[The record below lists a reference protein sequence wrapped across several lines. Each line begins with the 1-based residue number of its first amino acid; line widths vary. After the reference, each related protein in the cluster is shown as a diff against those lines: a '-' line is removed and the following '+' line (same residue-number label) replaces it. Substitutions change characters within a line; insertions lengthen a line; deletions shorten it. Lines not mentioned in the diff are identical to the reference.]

1 MVTNPIKR
9 GYSFEVHM
17 EITVKSRY
25 QSGTYGEERS
35 RASFVLSQLLL
46 LKSRK
51 RWGIMYMLATVS
63 GLFVPIG
70 GVFSSIE
77 DHVVSS
83 FMNIILLYLPLLASS
98 FLIITGMYVLNDLV
112 DADLD
117 KSSGKKRPISSG
129 QVTKAQALIF
139 VIMTNAIGIILAI
152 ITFNLPSI
160 IIALTIIGIGLMYSA
175 PKICL
180 KDRFV
185 LKTASIAAASML
197 CLMLGS
203 SYAFNSSYGMIHHNY
218 ISNYNSVGAFNS
230 PILVCAYAALM
241 SGSII
246 FITSLLNDLGDVQG
260 DGAFGRRT
268 IPVVIGK
275 KNTVILTVIIAAT
288 MIIISW
294 ISFYLLPNNIGLI
307 SPILVSFVA
316 SMATIKMANIL
327 KHLNDYE
334 FIRKQHKKSISWHLI
349 LQSALIVGAL
359 LFWV

>member
-1 MVTNPIKR
+1 MQIAFKFRHSTA
-9 GYSFEVHM
+9 
-17 EITVKSRY
+17 
-25 QSGTYGEERS
+25 TYGEEKS
-35 RASFVLSQLLL
+35 RASLALSQLVLL
-46 LKSRK
+46 QSRK

-63 GLFVPIG
+63 GLFVPIA
-70 GVFSSIE
+70 GVFPSIE
-77 DHVVSS
+77 DHSVNS
-83 FMNIILLYLPLLASS
+83 FLTIVLLKSAPLFAAT

-129 QVTKAQALIF
+129 QVTKAQARIF
-139 VIMTNAIGIILAI
+139 VIATNAAGIVLAL
-152 ITFNLPSI
+152 ITFSLPSI
-160 IIALTIIGIGLMYSA
+160 IIALTIVGIGLMYSI

-203 SYAFNSSYGMIHHNY
+203 SYAFNNSGTIHNNDNNYNY
-218 ISNYNSVGAFNS
+218 IGGALSS
-230 PILVCAYAALM
+230 PILICTYAALM

-246 FITSLLNDLGDVQG
+246 FITSLLNDLGDVEG
-260 DGAFGRRT
+260 DKAFGRRT

-275 KNTVILTVIIAAT
+275 KNTVILTIIIAAT
-288 MIIISW
+288 MIVISW
-294 ISFYLLPNNIGLI
+294 VSFYMLPINIGLI
-307 SPILVSFVA
+307 CPILVSLVA
-316 SMATIKMANIL
+316 SIATIKMAEIL
-327 KHLNDYE
+327 KHLSDHE
-334 FIRKQHKKSISWHLI
+334 FIRKQHKKSMSWHLM

>member
-1 MVTNPIKR
+1 MQIA
-9 GYSFEVHM
+9 F
-17 EITVKSRY
+17 KSRH
-25 QSGTYGEERS
+25 STATYREEKS
-35 RASFVLSQLLL
+35 RASLALSQLVLL
-46 LKSRK
+46 QSRR

-63 GLFVPIG
+63 GLFVPIA
-70 GVFSSIE
+70 GVFPSIE
-77 DHVVSS
+77 DHGVNS
-83 FMNIILLYLPLLASS
+83 FLTTLLLKSAPLLAAT

-129 QVTKAQALIF
+129 QVTKAQAHIF
-139 VIMTNAIGIILAI
+139 VIATNAAGIFLAL

-160 IIALTIIGIGLMYSA
+160 IIALAIVGIGLMYSV

-203 SYAFNSSYGMIHHNY
+203 SYAFNNSGMIHNINNNNNYNY
-218 ISNYNSVGAFNS
+218 IGDALSS
-230 PILVCAYAALM
+230 PILICTYAALM

-246 FITSLLNDLGDVQG
+246 FITSLLNDLGDVEG
-260 DGAFGRRT
+260 DTAFGRRT

-275 KNTVILTVIIAAT
+275 KNTVILTIIIAAS
-288 MIIISW
+288 MIVISW
-294 ISFYLLPNNIGLI
+294 VSFYMLPTNIGLI
-307 SPILVSFVA
+307 CPILVSLVA
-316 SMATIKMANIL
+316 SMATIKMAEIL
-327 KHLNDYE
+327 NHLSDHE
-334 FIRKQHKKSISWHLI
+334 FIRKQHKKSMSWHLM

>member
-1 MVTNPIKR
+1 MQIA
-9 GYSFEVHM
+9 F
-17 EITVKSRY
+17 KSRH
-25 QSGTYGEERS
+25 STASYGEEKS
-35 RASFVLSQLLL
+35 RASLALSQLVLL
-46 LKSRK
+46 QSRK
-51 RWGIMYMLATVS
+51 RWGVMYMLATVS
-63 GLFVPIG
+63 GLFVPIA
-70 GVFSSIE
+70 GVFPSIE
-77 DHVVSS
+77 DHGV
-83 FMNIILLYLPLLASS
+83 NS
-98 FLIITGMYVLNDLV
+98 FLTTLLLKSAPVLAATFFIITGMYVLNDLV

-139 VIMTNAIGIILAI
+139 VIATNAAGIILAL

-160 IIALTIIGIGLMYSA
+160 IIALTIVGIGLMYSV

-203 SYAFNSSYGMIHHNY
+203 SYAFNNSGMIHNNNNNNNNYNY
-218 ISNYNSVGAFNS
+218 IGDALSS
-230 PILVCAYAALM
+230 PILICTYAALM

-246 FITSLLNDLGDVQG
+246 FITSLLNDLGDVEG
-260 DGAFGRRT
+260 DTAFGRRT

-275 KNTVILTVIIAAT
+275 KNTVILTIIIAAS
-288 MIIISW
+288 MIVISW
-294 ISFYLLPNNIGLI
+294 VSFYMLPTNIGLI
-307 SPILVSFVA
+307 CPILVSLVA
-316 SMATIKMANIL
+316 SMASIKMAEIL
-327 KHLNDYE
+327 NHLSDHE
-334 FIRKQHKKSISWHLI
+334 FIRKQHKKSMSWHLM

>member
-1 MVTNPIKR
+1 MQIA
-9 GYSFEVHM
+9 F
-17 EITVKSRY
+17 KSR
-25 QSGTYGEERS
+25 QQTATYREEKS
-35 RASFVLSQLLL
+35 RASLALSQLVLL
-46 LKSRK
+46 QSRK

-63 GLFVPIG
+63 GLFVPIA
-70 GVFSSIE
+70 GVVPSIE
-77 DHVVSS
+77 DHGVNS
-83 FMNIILLYLPLLASS
+83 FLTTLLLKSAPLFAAT

-129 QVTKAQALIF
+129 QVTKAQARTF
-139 VIMTNAIGIILAI
+139 VIATNAAGIILAL

-160 IIALTIIGIGLMYSA
+160 IIALAIVGIGLMYSV

-180 KDRFV
+180 KDRLV

-203 SYAFNSSYGMIHHNY
+203 SYAFNNSGTIHNNHNY
-218 ISNYNSVGAFNS
+218 ISGVLNS
-230 PILVCAYAALM
+230 PILICTYAALM

-246 FITSLLNDLGDVQG
+246 FITSLLNDLGDVEG
-260 DGAFGRRT
+260 DKAFGRRT

-275 KNTVILTVIIAAT
+275 KNTVILTMIIAAT

-294 ISFYLLPNNIGLI
+294 VSFYMLPTNIGLI
-307 SPILVSFVA
+307 CPILVSLVA
-316 SMATIKMANIL
+316 SVATIKMAEIL
-327 KHLNDYE
+327 KHLGDHE
-334 FIRKQHKKSISWHLI
+334 FIRKQHKKSMLWHLM

>member
-1 MVTNPIKR
+1 MQIA
-9 GYSFEVHM
+9 F
-17 EITVKSRY
+17 KSRH
-25 QSGTYGEERS
+25 STASYGEEKS
-35 RASFVLSQLLL
+35 RASLALSQLVLL
-46 LKSRK
+46 QSRK
-51 RWGIMYMLATVS
+51 RWGVMYMLATVS
-63 GLFVPIG
+63 GLFVPIA
-70 GVFSSIE
+70 GVFPSIE
-77 DHVVSS
+77 DHGV
-83 FMNIILLYLPLLASS
+83 NS
-98 FLIITGMYVLNDLV
+98 FLTTLLLKSAPVLAATFFIITGMYVLNDLV

-139 VIMTNAIGIILAI
+139 VIATNAAGIILAL

-160 IIALTIIGIGLMYSA
+160 IIALTIVGIGLMYSV

-203 SYAFNSSYGMIHHNY
+203 SYAFNNSGMIHTNNNYNNNNYNY
-218 ISNYNSVGAFNS
+218 IGDALSS
-230 PILVCAYAALM
+230 PILICTYAALM

-246 FITSLLNDLGDVQG
+246 FITSLLNDLGDVEG
-260 DGAFGRRT
+260 DTAFGRRT

-275 KNTVILTVIIAAT
+275 KNTVILTIIIAAS
-288 MIIISW
+288 MIVISW
-294 ISFYLLPNNIGLI
+294 VSFYMLPTNIGLI
-307 SPILVSFVA
+307 CPILVSLVA
-316 SMATIKMANIL
+316 SMASIKMAEIL
-327 KHLNDYE
+327 NHLSDHE
-334 FIRKQHKKSISWHLI
+334 FIRKQHKKSMSWHLM

>member
-1 MVTNPIKR
+1 MQIA
-9 GYSFEVHM
+9 F
-17 EITVKSRY
+17 KSRL
-25 QSGTYGEERS
+25 QTATYGEEKS
-35 RASFVLSQLLL
+35 RASLALSQLVLL
-46 LKSRK
+46 QSRK

-63 GLFVPIG
+63 GLFVPIA
-70 GVFSSIE
+70 GVFPSIE
-77 DHVVSS
+77 DHGVNS
-83 FMNIILLYLPLLASS
+83 FLTTLLLKSAPLFAAT

-129 QVTKAQALIF
+129 QVTKAQARTF
-139 VIMTNAIGIILAI
+139 VIATNTAGIILAL

-160 IIALTIIGIGLMYSA
+160 IIALAIVGIGLMYSV

-203 SYAFNSSYGMIHHNY
+203 SYAFNISGTIHNNHNY
-218 ISNYNSVGAFNS
+218 ISGVLNS
-230 PILVCAYAALM
+230 PILICTYAALM

-246 FITSLLNDLGDVQG
+246 FITSLLNDLGDVEG
-260 DGAFGRRT
+260 DKAFGRRT

-275 KNTVILTVIIAAT
+275 KNTVILTMIIAAS
-288 MIIISW
+288 MIVISW
-294 ISFYLLPNNIGLI
+294 VSFYMLPTNIGLI
-307 SPILVSFVA
+307 CPILVSLVA
-316 SMATIKMANIL
+316 SVATIKMAGIL
-327 KHLNDYE
+327 KHLGDHE
-334 FIRKQHKKSISWHLI
+334 FIRKLHKKSMLWHLM

>member
-1 MVTNPIKR
+1 MQIA
-9 GYSFEVHM
+9 F
-17 EITVKSRY
+17 KSRL
-25 QSGTYGEERS
+25 QTATYGEEKS
-35 RASFVLSQLLL
+35 RASLALSQLVLL
-46 LKSRK
+46 RSRK
-51 RWGIMYMLATVS
+51 RWGIMSMLATVS
-63 GLFVPIG
+63 GLFVPIA
-70 GVFSSIE
+70 GVFPSIE
-77 DHVVSS
+77 DHGVNS
-83 FMNIILLYLPLLASS
+83 FLTTLLLKSAPLFAAT

-129 QVTKAQALIF
+129 QVTKAQARTF
-139 VIMTNAIGIILAI
+139 VIATNAAGIILAL

-160 IIALTIIGIGLMYSA
+160 IIALAIVGIGLMYSV

-203 SYAFNSSYGMIHHNY
+203 SYAFNNSGMIHNSHNY
-218 ISNYNSVGAFNS
+218 ISGVLNS
-230 PILVCAYAALM
+230 PILICTYAALM

-246 FITSLLNDLGDVQG
+246 FITSLLNDLGDVEG
-260 DGAFGRRT
+260 DKAFGRRT

-275 KNTVILTVIIAAT
+275 KNTVILTMIIAAA
-288 MIIISW
+288 MIVISW
-294 ISFYLLPNNIGLI
+294 MSFYMLPTNIGLI
-307 SPILVSFVA
+307 CPILVSLVA
-316 SMATIKMANIL
+316 SVATIKMAEIL
-327 KHLNDYE
+327 KHLGDHE
-334 FIRKQHKKSISWHLI
+334 FIRKQHKKSMLWHLM

>member
-1 MVTNPIKR
+1 
-9 GYSFEVHM
+9 
-17 EITVKSRY
+17 
-25 QSGTYGEERS
+25 
-35 RASFVLSQLLL
+35 
-46 LKSRK
+46 
-51 RWGIMYMLATVS
+51 MLATVS
-63 GLFVPIG
+63 GLFVPIA
-70 GVFSSIE
+70 GVFPSIE
-77 DHVVSS
+77 DHGVNS
-83 FMNIILLYLPLLASS
+83 FLATLLLKSAPLFAAT

-129 QVTKAQALIF
+129 QVTKAQAHIF
-139 VIMTNAIGIILAI
+139 VIATNTAGIVLAL

-160 IIALTIIGIGLMYSA
+160 IIALAIVGIGLMYSL

-203 SYAFNSSYGMIHHNY
+203 SYAFNNSGMIHNNYNY
-218 ISNYNSVGAFNS
+218 IGGALSS
-230 PILVCAYAALM
+230 PILICTYAALM

-246 FITSLLNDLGDVQG
+246 FITSLLNDLGDVEG
-260 DGAFGRRT
+260 DKAFGRRT

-275 KNTVILTVIIAAT
+275 KNTVILTIIIAAS
-288 MIIISW
+288 MIVISW
-294 ISFYLLPNNIGLI
+294 VSFYMLPTNIGLI
-307 SPILVSFVA
+307 CPILVSIVA
-316 SMATIKMANIL
+316 SMATIRMAEIL
-327 KHLNDYE
+327 NHLSDHE
-334 FIRKQHKKSISWHLI
+334 FIRKQHKKSMSWHLM

>member
-1 MVTNPIKR
+1 MQIAVNS
-9 GYSFEVHM
+9 GYHSA
-17 EITVKSRY
+17 
-25 QSGTYGEERS
+25 TYTEHGN
-35 RASFVLSQLLL
+35 RASFALSQLLL

-51 RWGIMYMLATVS
+51 KWGIMYMLATVS
-63 GLFVPIG
+63 GLLLPIG

-77 DHVVSS
+77 DHPVSS
-83 FMNIILLYLPLLASS
+83 FISILPLYLPLLAAT

-117 KSSGKKRPISSG
+117 KSSGKKRPIPSG

-139 VIMTNAIGIILAI
+139 VIMSNAIGIILAI

-160 IIALTIIGIGLMYSA
+160 IFALTIIGIGLMYSA

-180 KDRFV
+180 KDRFL
-185 LKTASIAAASML
+185 LKTVSIAAASML

-203 SYAFNSSYGMIHHNY
+203 SYAFNNSYAVIHHD
-218 ISNYNSVGAFNS
+218 YNFYYNIVGAFNS

-260 DGAFGRRT
+260 DRAFGRRT

-275 KNTVILTVIIAAT
+275 KNTVIVTIIIGAA

-294 ISFYLLPNNIGLI
+294 IAFYLLPSNIGLV
-307 SPILVSFVA
+307 SPILVSLVGSLA
-316 SMATIKMANIL
+316 ITKMANLL

-349 LQSALIVGAL
+349 LQSALVVGAL
-359 LFWV
+359 LIWV

>member
-1 MVTNPIKR
+1 
-9 GYSFEVHM
+9 
-17 EITVKSRY
+17 
-25 QSGTYGEERS
+25 
-35 RASFVLSQLLL
+35 
-46 LKSRK
+46 
-51 RWGIMYMLATVS
+51 MLATVS
-63 GLFVPIG
+63 GLFVPIA
-70 GVFSSIE
+70 GVFPSIE
-77 DHVVSS
+77 DHGVNS
-83 FMNIILLYLPLLASS
+83 FLTTLLLKSAPLFAAT

-139 VIMTNAIGIILAI
+139 VIATNAAGIILAL

-160 IIALTIIGIGLMYSA
+160 IIALTIVGIGLMYSV

-203 SYAFNSSYGMIHHNY
+203 SYAFNNSGMIHTNNNYNNNNYNY
-218 ISNYNSVGAFNS
+218 IGDALSS
-230 PILVCAYAALM
+230 PILICTYAALM

-246 FITSLLNDLGDVQG
+246 FITSLLNDLGDVEG
-260 DGAFGRRT
+260 DKAFGRRT

-275 KNTVILTVIIAAT
+275 KNTVILTIIIAAS
-288 MIIISW
+288 MIVISW
-294 ISFYLLPNNIGLI
+294 VSFYMLPTNIGLI
-307 SPILVSFVA
+307 CPILVSLVA
-316 SMATIKMANIL
+316 SMATIKMAEIL
-327 KHLNDYE
+327 KHLSDHE
-334 FIRKQHKKSISWHLI
+334 FIRKQHKKSMSWHLM

>member
-1 MVTNPIKR
+1 MQIA
-9 GYSFEVHM
+9 F
-17 EITVKSRY
+17 KSRH
-25 QSGTYGEERS
+25 STATYREEKS
-35 RASFVLSQLLL
+35 RTSLALSQLVLL
-46 LKSRK
+46 QSRR

-63 GLFVPIG
+63 GLFVPIA
-70 GVFSSIE
+70 GVFPSIE
-77 DHVVSS
+77 DHGVNS
-83 FMNIILLYLPLLASS
+83 FLTTLLLKSAPLFAAT

-129 QVTKAQALIF
+129 QVTKAQAHIF
-139 VIMTNAIGIILAI
+139 VIATNTAGIVLAL

-160 IIALTIIGIGLMYSA
+160 IIALAIVGIGLMYSV

-203 SYAFNSSYGMIHHNY
+203 SYAFNNSGMIHNNNNNYNY
-218 ISNYNSVGAFNS
+218 IAGALSS
-230 PILVCAYAALM
+230 PILICAYAALM

-246 FITSLLNDLGDVQG
+246 FITSLLNDLGDVEG
-260 DGAFGRRT
+260 DKAFGRRT

-275 KNTVILTVIIAAT
+275 KNTVILTIIIAAA
-288 MIIISW
+288 MIVISW
-294 ISFYLLPNNIGLI
+294 VSFYMLPTNIGLI
-307 SPILVSFVA
+307 CPILVSLVA
-316 SMATIKMANIL
+316 SMATIRMAEIL
-327 KHLNDYE
+327 NHLSDHE
-334 FIRKQHKKSISWHLI
+334 FIRKQHKKSMSWHLM

>member
-1 MVTNPIKR
+1 MQIAFKPRHQTA
-9 GYSFEVHM
+9 S
-17 EITVKSRY
+17 
-25 QSGTYGEERS
+25 YGEEKS
-35 RASFVLSQLLL
+35 RASLVLSQLVLL
-46 LKSRK
+46 QSRK

-63 GLFVPIG
+63 GLFVPIA
-70 GVFSSIE
+70 GVFPSIE
-77 DHVVSS
+77 DHGVNS
-83 FMNIILLYLPLLASS
+83 FLATLLLKGAPLFAAT

-129 QVTKAQALIF
+129 QVTKAQAQIF
-139 VIMTNAIGIILAI
+139 VIATNAAGIILAL
-152 ITFNLPSI
+152 ITFNLPSV
-160 IIALTIIGIGLMYSA
+160 IIALTIVGIGLMYSL

-203 SYAFNSSYGMIHHNY
+203 SYAFNNPGTIHNNYNY
-218 ISNYNSVGAFNS
+218 IGGALSS
-230 PILVCAYAALM
+230 PILICTYAALM

-246 FITSLLNDLGDVQG
+246 FITSLLNDLGDVEG
-260 DGAFGRRT
+260 DKAFGRRT

-275 KNTVILTVIIAAT
+275 KNTVILTITIAAT
-288 MIIISW
+288 MIVISW
-294 ISFYLLPNNIGLI
+294 MSFYMLPTNIGLI
-307 SPILVSFVA
+307 CPILVSLVA
-316 SMATIKMANIL
+316 SMATIKMAEIL
-327 KHLNDYE
+327 KHLGDHE
-334 FIRKQHKKSISWHLI
+334 FIRKQHKKSMSWHLM

>member
-1 MVTNPIKR
+1 MQIA
-9 GYSFEVHM
+9 F
-17 EITVKSRY
+17 KSRH
-25 QSGTYGEERS
+25 STASYGEEKS
-35 RASFVLSQLLL
+35 RASLALSQLVLL
-46 LKSRK
+46 QSRK
-51 RWGIMYMLATVS
+51 RWGVMYMLATVS
-63 GLFVPIG
+63 GLFVPIA
-70 GVFSSIE
+70 GVFPSME
-77 DHVVSS
+77 DHGVNS
-83 FMNIILLYLPLLASS
+83 FLTTLVLKSAPVFAAT

-139 VIMTNAIGIILAI
+139 VIATNAAGIILAL

-160 IIALTIIGIGLMYSA
+160 IIALTIVGIGLMYSV

-203 SYAFNSSYGMIHHNY
+203 SYAFNNSGMIHNNNNNNNNYNY
-218 ISNYNSVGAFNS
+218 IGDALSS
-230 PILVCAYAALM
+230 PILICTYAALM

-246 FITSLLNDLGDVQG
+246 FITSLLNDLGDVEG
-260 DGAFGRRT
+260 DTAFGRRT

-275 KNTVILTVIIAAT
+275 KNTVILTIIIAAS
-288 MIIISW
+288 MIVISW
-294 ISFYLLPNNIGLI
+294 VSFYMLPTNIGLI
-307 SPILVSFVA
+307 CPILVSLVA
-316 SMATIKMANIL
+316 SMASIKMAEIL
-327 KHLNDYE
+327 NHLSDHE
-334 FIRKQHKKSISWHLI
+334 FIRKQHKKSMSWHLM

>member
-1 MVTNPIKR
+1 MQIA
-9 GYSFEVHM
+9 F
-17 EITVKSRY
+17 KSRH
-25 QSGTYGEERS
+25 STASYGEEKS
-35 RASFVLSQLLL
+35 RASLALSQLVLL
-46 LKSRK
+46 QSRK
-51 RWGIMYMLATVS
+51 RWGVMYMLATVS
-63 GLFVPIG
+63 GLFVPIA
-70 GVFSSIE
+70 GVFPSIE
-77 DHVVSS
+77 DHGV
-83 FMNIILLYLPLLASS
+83 NS
-98 FLIITGMYVLNDLV
+98 FLTTLLLKSAPVLAATFFIITGMYVLNDLV

-139 VIMTNAIGIILAI
+139 VIATNAAGIILAL

-160 IIALTIIGIGLMYSA
+160 IIALTIVGIGLMYSV

-203 SYAFNSSYGMIHHNY
+203 SYAFNNSGMIHNNNNNNNNNYNY
-218 ISNYNSVGAFNS
+218 IGDALSS
-230 PILVCAYAALM
+230 PILICTYAALM

-246 FITSLLNDLGDVQG
+246 FITSLLNDLGDVEG
-260 DGAFGRRT
+260 DTAFGRRT

-275 KNTVILTVIIAAT
+275 KNTVILTIIIAAS
-288 MIIISW
+288 MIVISW
-294 ISFYLLPNNIGLI
+294 VSFYMLPTNIGLI
-307 SPILVSFVA
+307 CPILVSLLA
-316 SMATIKMANIL
+316 SMASIKMAEIL
-327 KHLNDYE
+327 NHLSDHE
-334 FIRKQHKKSISWHLI
+334 FIRKQHKKSMSWHLM

>member
-1 MVTNPIKR
+1 
-9 GYSFEVHM
+9 
-17 EITVKSRY
+17 
-25 QSGTYGEERS
+25 
-35 RASFVLSQLLL
+35 
-46 LKSRK
+46 
-51 RWGIMYMLATVS
+51 VS
-63 GLFVPIG
+63 GLFVPIA
-70 GVFSSIE
+70 GVFPSIE
-77 DHVVSS
+77 DHGV
-83 FMNIILLYLPLLASS
+83 NS
-98 FLIITGMYVLNDLV
+98 FLTTLLLKSAPVLAATFFIITGMYVLNDLV

-139 VIMTNAIGIILAI
+139 VIATNAAGIILAL

-160 IIALTIIGIGLMYSA
+160 IIALTIVGIGLMYSV

-203 SYAFNSSYGMIHHNY
+203 SYAFNNSGMIHNNNNNNNNYNY
-218 ISNYNSVGAFNS
+218 IGDALSS
-230 PILVCAYAALM
+230 PILICTYAALM

-246 FITSLLNDLGDVQG
+246 FITSLLNDLGDVEG
-260 DGAFGRRT
+260 DTAFGRRT

-275 KNTVILTVIIAAT
+275 KNTVILTIIIAAS
-288 MIIISW
+288 MIVISW
-294 ISFYLLPNNIGLI
+294 VSFYMLPTNIGLI
-307 SPILVSFVA
+307 CPILVSLVA
-316 SMATIKMANIL
+316 SMASIKMAEIL
-327 KHLNDYE
+327 NHLSDHE
-334 FIRKQHKKSISWHLI
+334 FIRKQHKKSMSWHLM

>member
-1 MVTNPIKR
+1 MQITINP
-9 GYSFEVHM
+9 
-17 EITVKSRY
+17 RY
-25 QSGTYGEERS
+25 QSATYGEERS
-35 RASFVLSQLLL
+35 RASLVLSQLLL

-70 GVFSSIE
+70 GVLSSIE
-77 DHVVSS
+77 DHIVSS
-83 FMNIILLYLPLLASS
+83 FMTILLQCLPLLAAT

-129 QVTKAQALIF
+129 QVTKAQALLF
-139 VIMTNAIGIILAI
+139 VILTNATGIILAL

-185 LKTASIAAASML
+185 FKTASIAAASML

-203 SYAFNSSYGMIHHNY
+203 SYAFSSSSSSSGGSSYGMIQHNY
-218 ISNYNSVGAFNS
+218 NYNSVGAINS
-230 PILVCAYAALM
+230 PILVCSYAALM

-260 DGAFGRRT
+260 DKAFGRRT

-275 KNTVILTVIIAAT
+275 KNTVILTIIIAST
-288 MIIISW
+288 MVVISW
-294 ISFYLLPNNIGLI
+294 ISFYSLPNNIGLI
-307 SPILVSFVA
+307 SPILVSLVA

-334 FIRKQHKKSISWHLI
+334 FIRKQHKKSMSWHLL

>member
-1 MVTNPIKR
+1 MQIA
-9 GYSFEVHM
+9 F
-17 EITVKSRY
+17 KSRL
-25 QSGTYGEERS
+25 QTAAYGEEKS
-35 RASFVLSQLLL
+35 RASLALSQLVLL
-46 LKSRK
+46 RSRK

-63 GLFVPIG
+63 GLFVPIA
-70 GVFSSIE
+70 GVFPSIE
-77 DHVVSS
+77 DHGVNS
-83 FMNIILLYLPLLASS
+83 FLTTLLLKSAPLFAAT

-129 QVTKAQALIF
+129 QVKKAQARTF
-139 VIMTNAIGIILAI
+139 VIATNAAGIILAL

-160 IIALTIIGIGLMYSA
+160 IIALAIVGIGLMYSV

-203 SYAFNSSYGMIHHNY
+203 SYAFNNSGMIHNNHNY
-218 ISNYNSVGAFNS
+218 ISGVLNS
-230 PILVCAYAALM
+230 PILICTYAALM

-246 FITSLLNDLGDVQG
+246 FITSLLNDLGDVEG
-260 DGAFGRRT
+260 DKAFGRRT

-275 KNTVILTVIIAAT
+275 KNTVILTMIIAAA
-288 MIIISW
+288 MIVISW
-294 ISFYLLPNNIGLI
+294 MSFYMLPTNIGLI
-307 SPILVSFVA
+307 CPILVSLVA
-316 SMATIKMANIL
+316 SVATIKMAEIL
-327 KHLNDYE
+327 KHLGDHE
-334 FIRKQHKKSISWHLI
+334 FIRKQHKKSMLWHLM

>member
-1 MVTNPIKR
+1 MQIA
-9 GYSFEVHM
+9 F
-17 EITVKSRY
+17 KSRHLTAT
-25 QSGTYGEERS
+25 SGEEKS
-35 RASFVLSQLLL
+35 RASLALSQLVLL
-46 LKSRK
+46 QSRR

-63 GLFVPIG
+63 GLFVPIA
-70 GVFSSIE
+70 GVFPSIE
-77 DHVVSS
+77 DHSVNS
-83 FMNIILLYLPLLASS
+83 FLTIVLLKSAPLFAAT

-129 QVTKAQALIF
+129 QVTKAQARIF
-139 VIMTNAIGIILAI
+139 VIATNAAGIILAL

-160 IIALTIIGIGLMYSA
+160 IIALTIVGIGLMYSI

-180 KDRFV
+180 KDKFV

-203 SYAFNSSYGMIHHNY
+203 SYAFNNSGTIHNNDKNHNY
-218 ISNYNSVGAFNS
+218 IGGALSS
-230 PILVCAYAALM
+230 PILICTYAALM

-246 FITSLLNDLGDVQG
+246 FITSLLNDLGDVEG
-260 DGAFGRRT
+260 DTAFGRRT

-275 KNTVILTVIIAAT
+275 KNTVILTIIIAAS
-288 MIIISW
+288 MIVISW
-294 ISFYLLPNNIGLI
+294 VSFYMLPTNIGLI
-307 SPILVSFVA
+307 CPILVSLVA
-316 SMATIKMANIL
+316 SMATIKMAEIL
-327 KHLNDYE
+327 KHLSDHE
-334 FIRKQHKKSISWHLI
+334 FIRKQHKKSMSWHLM

>member
-1 MVTNPIKR
+1 MQISVNP
-9 GYSFEVHM
+9 
-17 EITVKSRY
+17 RY
-25 QSGTYGEERS
+25 QSATYGEERS
-35 RASFVLSQLLL
+35 RASLVLSQLLL

-70 GVFSSIE
+70 GVLSSIE
-77 DHVVSS
+77 DHIVSS
-83 FMNIILLYLPLLASS
+83 FMTILLQCLPLLAAT

-139 VIMTNAIGIILAI
+139 VILTNATGIILAL

-185 LKTASIAAASML
+185 FKTTSIAAASML

-203 SYAFNSSYGMIHHNY
+203 SYAFNNSYGMIQHNY
-218 ISNYNSVGAFNS
+218 NYNSVGSPNI
-230 PILVCAYAALM
+230 PILVCCTYAALM

-260 DGAFGRRT
+260 DKAFGRRT

-275 KNTVILTVIIAAT
+275 KNTVTLTIIIAAT
-288 MIIISW
+288 MIVISW
-294 ISFYLLPNNIGLI
+294 ISFYSLPNNIGLI
-307 SPILVSFVA
+307 SPILVSLVA
-316 SMATIKMANIL
+316 SIATIKMANIL
-327 KHLNDYE
+327 KHLNDCE
-334 FIRKQHKKSISWHLI
+334 FIRKQHKKSMSWHLI

-359 LFWV
+359 LFWI